1 MDSTAC
7 TDVSGLCHQ
16 LQTNPTR
23 DQARIIFQ
31 TIGHSYSSYATPANP
46 SQQLY
51 HRRDAI
57 AQQLLPNE
65 TQNLQP
71 IVVEGD
77 GNCLFR
83 SFSTLF
89 KGNKES
95 DHLELRLRT
104 ALELITNEN
113 YYVDLC
119 KRRASEVAKQ
129 TAFSTASCPSVF
141 LSEQQEFVCLLVLL
155 GKFVQT
161 KVSACPVQQFNLDF
175 D

>member
-1 MDSTAC
+1 MASTAC
-7 TDVSGLCHQ
+7 ADLNDLCHQ

-23 DQARIIFQ
+23 DQASIIFQ
-31 TIGHSYSSYATPANP
+31 TIGHSYSSHATPANP

-65 TQNLQP
+65 TRNLQL
-71 IVVEGD
+71 IVVEGN

-89 KGNKES
+89 KENEES
-95 DHLELRLRT
+95 DHFELRLRT
-104 ALELITNEN
+104 ALELITNKK

-119 KRRASEVAKQ
+119 KRRVSEVAKQ
-129 TAFSTASCPSVF
+129 TVFSTASCLSVF
-141 LSEQQEFVCLLVLL
+141 LAKQLPGTSSSSY
-155 GKFVQT
+155 
-161 KVSACPVQQFNLDF
+161 VS
-175 D
+175 